1 MFDGNAPPRRPAGSD
16 NGQTGGGELERR
28 SAWRGTAIFKRHHF
42 RRIIEEGLAV
52 EKAILIALALSAL
65 FIWGFIELADEVAE
79 GAALQF
85 DRAILDFLH
94 GGDGSDGILGSRR
107 ATEAVRDITALG
119 SFSVLGLITAIVCGY
134 LAITGSRRA
143 ALFVLIAVLSGVAVS
158 HGLKAAF
165 DRPRPDM
172 VGRYADV
179 FTMSFPSGH
188 SMLAAVVYLTLGA
201 LLARLHTAWRAKVFL
216 LGAAVALVV
225 LVGISRLL
233 LAVHWP
239 TDILAG
245 WAVGAS
251 WALLCWSVFLL
262 LQRRRTVEP
271 AAANRPQRKT
281 GN

>member
-1 MFDGNAPPRRPAGSD
+1 MSRV
-16 NGQTGGGELERR
+16 
-28 SAWRGTAIFKRHHF
+28 IFKRNHL
-42 RRIIEEGLAV
+42 RRIIEEGWAV
-52 EKAILIALALSAL
+52 EKTILMALALSAL
-65 FIWGFIELADEVAE
+65 FTWGFIELADEVAE

-85 DRAILDFLH
+85 DKAVLAFLH
-94 GGDGSDGILGSRR
+94 GSEGGGGVLGSRR
-107 ATEAVRDITALG
+107 ATAAVRDITALG

-143 ALFVLIAVLSGVAVS
+143 AFFVLIAVLGGVAVS
-158 HGLKAAF
+158 HGLKLVF

-172 VGRYADV
+172 VGRYAEV
-179 FTMSFPSGH
+179 FTRSFPSGH

-201 LLARLHTAWRAKVFL
+201 LLARLHASWRAKVFL
-216 LGAAVALVV
+216 LGAAVALVA
-225 LVGISRLL
+225 LVGFSRLL

-271 AAANRPQRKT
+271 AAPDQAQRET
-281 GN
+281 GT